1 MAANVE
7 SMFYVGRQMPWHNL
21 GTSVMDAPTSEQA
34 LRLAGLDWTVKPE
47 PIYLGNGMKI
57 EDSVA
62 NVRDKDGSVLGVVG
76 NRYQIVQNTEAFE
89 FTDSLLGE
97 GVRYE
102 TAGSLRNGK
111 IIWLLAKTP
120 EKYNVLGEKVE
131 PYVCFTNSHDGS
143 GAVKVIMTPVRV
155 VCNNTLNMA
164 LKSAKRT
171 WSVRHTISING
182 KLNEAK
188 TTLELADQYMK
199 ETQNLF
205 EELYKVKTG
214 DLTVKRF
221 IDNVVPITDAMTQRQ
236 KDNATKIR
244 DDIMVRYNDAPDLK
258 VLEKT
263 GARFIQAVAD
273 TADHMTPTRR
283 TQNYEENH
291 FKKMLDGNDLLD
303 TAIRVVLQA
312 A

>member
-7 SMFYVGRQMPWHNL
+7 SMFYVGREKPWHGL
-21 GTSVMDAPTSEQA
+21 GSSVMDAPTSEQA

-47 PIYLGNGMKI
+47 PIYLENGTKI
-57 EDSVA
+57 EGSVA
-62 NVRDKDGSVLGVVG
+62 NVRDSDNTVLGVVG
-76 NRYQIVQNTEAFE
+76 NRYQIVQNTDAFE

-102 TAGSLRNGK
+102 TAGSLKNGK

-120 EKYNVLGEKVE
+120 EKYTVLGEKVE

-171 WSVRHTISING
+171 WSVRHTASING
-182 KLNEAK
+182 KLIEAR
-188 TTLELADQYMK
+188 TTLQLADEYMK

-214 DLTVKRF
+214 DVTIRRF
-221 IDNVVPITDAMTQRQ
+221 IDNVVPITEAMSQRQ

-244 DDIMVRYNDAPDLK
+244 DDIMLRYNDAPDLK

-273 TADHMTPTRR
+273 TADHMIPARQ
-283 TQNYEENH
+283 TQNYAENH
-291 FKKMLDGNDLLD
+291 FKRMLDGNDLLN
-303 TAIRVVLQA
+303 TAVNVVLQA